1 MSLNPYETPPDISAE
16 DALRTAAPASNSDD
30 DPVALKINIPA
41 FGLSVTAWMRLI
53 FEGPFFLYACIMA
66 IEVAM
71 YSHTA
76 SPVSWVLTAAFSGVV
91 VWFDFLILSGA
102 DAMLAQRHLSR
113 ARLGAAVAVVP
124 ISPLF
129 LLQLPFGL
137 WSLRV
142 LADREVA
149 ERFRS

>member
-16 DALRTAAPASNSDD
+16 DALRTAESAIDSEDD
-30 DPVALKINIPA
+30 VVARRITIPA
-41 FGLSVTAWMRLI
+41 FGLRVTAWMRLS
-53 FEGPFFLYACIMA
+53 FEGPFFPYACILA
-66 IEVAM
+66 LEAL
-71 YSHTA
+71 A
-76 SPVSWVLTAAFSGVV
+76 RRSPWAGVWFLIAAFGAAAI
-91 VWFDFLILSGA
+91 WFDCVILSGA

-113 ARLGAAVAVVP
+113 ARLGAALAMVP

-137 WSLRV
+137 WSRRV

-149 ERFRS
+149 DRFSS